1 MKTFSLSKTMKKQV
15 MGEEKIFVKY
25 IPGKGLV
32 CRIHKEHS
40 KLNTESNNDS
50 NKTKMKQKSPF
61 RQMGKI
67 HE

>member
-15 MGEEKIFVKY
+15 MDEEKIFVKH
-25 IPGKGLV
+25 IPNKGLV

-40 KLNTESNNDS
+40 KLNTKSNNDS
-50 NKTKMKQKSPF
+50 NKNKIKQKRPF

-67 HE
+67 YE